1 MAKIYLHD
9 LIDKQP
15 AIHEIGKLVI
25 DYDEDYLYVRLSKTN
40 EIIFATTIQPELNGF
55 ISACRILFESYTG
68 YDIDIAYQNQIDLY
82 NHTYVV
88 DEADD

>member
-9 LIDKQP
+9 VIDKQP

-25 DYDEDYLYVRLSKTN
+25 DYGDYIYVRLSKTN
-40 EIIFATTIQPELNGF
+40 EIIFATTIESELNGF

-68 YDIDIAYQNQIDLY
+68 FDIDIAYQYQIDQY
-82 NHTYVV
+82 NHTYIV